1 MPLLFGAITA
11 SNQQARADK
20 GVMFP
25 IAMASVGAA
34 GASYI
39 EFTSIPNT
47 YKHLQVRQITY
58 GTQSDN
64 CAGQFNSD
72 TGNNYARHFL
82 YGDGSGAYAGDG
94 IGINYVNFGYVAGA
108 NSYGA
113 NRFSAA
119 VTDILDYSSTTKY
132 KTTRC
137 LSGQDNNGSGLMV
150 LYSGL
155 WMNTAAISNIKL
167 FPGSGSF
174 SQNTQFALYGIK
186 G

>member
-1 MPLLFGAITA
+1 
-11 SNQQARADK
+11 
-20 GVMFP
+20 MFP
-25 IAMASVGAA
+25 IAMVNVGSA
-34 GASYI
+34 GASFV

-72 TGNNYARHFL
+72 TGNNYARHFV
-82 YGDGSGAYAGDG
+82 YGDGSSAAAGAGTS
-94 IGINYVNFGYVAGA
+94 INYVNFGYVAGA
-108 NSYGA
+108 NSVGA
-113 NRFSAA
+113 SMFSCA
-119 VTDILDYSSTTKY
+119 VTDILDYSSTSKY

-137 LSGQDNNGSGLMV
+137 LAGQDANGSGLMV

-155 WMNTAAISNIKL
+155 WLNTAAISNIKL

-174 SQNTQFALYGIK
+174 SQYTQFALYGIK